1 MAALDGEVAA
11 SDFFVNGYCI
21 NVVDVFECYAASF
34 DYESSA
40 FDVAV
45 FDGHCLVDCVGVV
58 FIYFDFYCAQVER
71 AIFLRF
77 ADGLLERFRAGI
89 CSAVSAA
96 FVASAVSI
104 ACV

>member
-11 SDFFVNGYCI
+11 SDFFVHGYGI
-21 NVVDVFECYAASF
+21 NVVDVFEFYAAPF

-40 FDVAV
+40 FYVAV

-58 FIYFDFYCAQVER
+58 VFYVDFYCAQVER
-71 AIFLRF
+71 AVFRSF

-96 FVASAVSI
+96 FAVSI